1 MEPTTARRSV
11 AALAAVTYV
20 VMVTVNVLANTL
32 PINGVRTG
40 DVSDAYPNLFAPAGL
55 TFSIWS
61 VIYLLLGLHVLYQ
74 LGLFRGH
81 GSGGDRS
88 ALLNKVGLYFS
99 MSSLANTAWVFA
111 WHYDVIALSVVL
123 IVVILA
129 CLAVIATTVAA
140 ADRTAREKLFIG
152 VPFSVYFGWT
162 TVATVANVTVF
173 LVSIGW
179 DGFGLADSTWAVV
192 ILLVA
197 AAIGTATVLRNRD
210 VAYGLVLLWAY
221 TGILIKHTSA
231 DGFDDRFPLVIATV
245 IACLVIYVAAIGTT
259 LIRQRR
265 RRAASTVDSQ
275 HNPTH

>member
-1 MEPTTARRSV
+1 MQSTTARRSI

-20 VMVTVNVLANTL
+20 VMVTVNALANTL
-32 PINGVRTG
+32 PINGRRTG
-40 DVSDAYPNLFAPAGL
+40 DVSNAYPNLFAPAGL

-74 LGLFRGH
+74 LGLFRAREAGT
-81 GSGGDRS
+81 DRS

-99 MSSLANTAWVFA
+99 ISSLANTAWVFA

-123 IVVILA
+123 IVVILVS
-129 CLAVIATTVAA
+129 LAVIATTLLSAGL
-140 ADRTAREKLFIG
+140 TPREKLFIG

-162 TVATVANVTVF
+162 TVATVANITVF
-173 LVSIGW
+173 LVSVDW
-179 DGFGLADSTWAVV
+179 DGFGLADSTWAII

-210 VAYGLVLLWAY
+210 IAYGLVLLWAY

-231 DGFDDRFPLVIATV
+231 GGWDNKYPQVIATV
-245 IACLVIYVAAIGTT
+245 IACLVIYVAAVAAI
-259 LIRQRR
+259 LIRRQRLS
-265 RRAASTVDSQ
+265 RADR
-275 HNPTH
+275 HR

>member
-11 AALAAVTYV
+11 AALAAITYV

-74 LGLFRGH
+74 LGLFRGR
-81 GSGGDRS
+81 GTGGDRS

-99 MSSLANTAWVFA
+99 ISSLANTAWVFA

-140 ADRTAREKLFIG
+140 ADQTAREKLFIG

-173 LVSIGW
+173 LVSIDW
-179 DGFGLADSTWAVV
+179 DGFGLTDPTWAVV

-231 DGFDDRFPLVIATV
+231 NGFDNRFPHVIATV
-245 IACLVIYVAAIGTT
+245 IACLVIYVAVIGAT

-265 RRAASTVDSQ
+265 LRAASAVDYQQNSK
-275 HNPTH
+275 H